1 MSAVSRQRLKDLVEE
16 VDPKQML
23 DDDAEEVYSGDISIQ

>member
-1 MSAVSRQRLKDLVEE
+1 MNSVSRQRLKDLVEE

-23 DDDAEEVYSGDISIQ
+23 DDDAEEVQPLTIDII